1 MLILTCANL
10 HEKVRLYVAYTKMT
24 KYSYDTIMV
33 NEVLFTEIG
42 NYSFIFLC
50 RSHIVVF
57 LSQILNK

>member
-1 MLILTCANL
+1 
-10 HEKVRLYVAYTKMT
+10 LYVAYTKMT